1 MDEFGSEVELSKV
14 DHAVDLRILCL
25 RCCRKQCFSI
35 GFMEGRPINTSA
47 LFPLIVG
54 SLMQV
59 FILSILVTSCARSF
73 SAAALSLK
81 LNLLDG
87 AKSVSITLTAACT
100 WSLRPSM
107 MLAAALGDRYVLF
120 SASRSLSK
128 STCLVKSAS
137 RLVAVAFSLSKNLF
151 LSKKNF
157 CKNFMSA

>member
-1 MDEFGSEVELSKV
+1 M
-14 DHAVDLRILCL
+14 
-25 RCCRKQCFSI
+25 
-35 GFMEGRPINTSA
+35 
-47 LFPLIVG
+47 
-54 SLMQV
+54 
-59 FILSILVTSCARSF
+59 LSILLTSCVRSF
-73 SAAALSLK
+73 SATDFALP
-81 LNLLDG
+81 LNLLGG
-87 AKSVSITLTAACT
+87 AKSASITLTAACT

-157 CKNFMSA
+157 CKNFMSASILFACVVSTVPSGPQLSDWSARAF

>member
-1 MDEFGSEVELSKV
+1 MSSVARLSLAKLTMQSICASCACAAAGNNV
-14 DHAVDLRILCL
+14 
-25 RCCRKQCFSI
+25 FSI

-151 LSKKNF
+151 SSKKNF